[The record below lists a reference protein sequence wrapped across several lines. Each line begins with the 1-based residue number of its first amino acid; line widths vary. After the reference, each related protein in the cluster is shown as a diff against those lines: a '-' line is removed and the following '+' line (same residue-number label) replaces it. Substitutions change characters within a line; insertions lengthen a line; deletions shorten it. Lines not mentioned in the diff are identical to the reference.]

1 MIDTAVS
8 DATVNNTLV
17 NSTPVNNVQ
26 DIKQWRHQLIGNSED
41 ILETLAQTIR
51 RGDRDQDRGQEI
63 APGALA
69 RLLKRT
75 PWAFSTR
82 RVERGAA
89 KTLITEATP
98 KAGDLVLARVD
109 ALGHHA
115 KLQLPEGRRCRLFP
129 GDTIVVAYG
138 NRYACE
144 QFEAEVPTG
153 LGPCHLVA
161 GGGIASCAL
170 SWHDQIS
177 RGPTRITPLG
187 LLGDEAG
194 QVLNLRDFA
203 IAPPA
208 TTRPKPGV
216 IAVLGTRM
224 SAGKTQT
231 AAFLLRGLRAAGYRV
246 GYVKVTGTGAGGDT
260 WLLRDAGA
268 DRVLDFTDA
277 GMASTYLA
285 DIERIEAAMH
295 TLVQDMAAHGMDIV
309 VMEVADGVCQRET
322 RQLIAGEAFAC
333 TVDGLILAADDAL
346 GAGAGVAALQ
356 ETMAAPII
364 ALSGSLTASPL
375 QRREA
380 EAASGID
387 SYSCGE
393 LAYAD
398 TAKKLL
404 TEALAR
410 RILARSGEDD
420 VIAPRA
426 ACR

>member
-268 DRVLDFTDA
+268 DQVLDFTDA
-277 GMASTYLA
+277 GMATTYLA

-295 TLVQDMAAHGMDIV
+295 TLVQDMAAHGIDIV
-309 VMEVADGVCQRET
+309 VMEVADGVYQRET
-322 RQLIAGEAFAC
+322 RRLIAGEAFAR
-333 TVDGLILAADDAL
+333 TVDGLVLAAGDAL
-346 GAGAGVAALQ
+346 GASAGVAALQ
-356 ETMAAPII
+356 EVMAAPIV

>member
-26 DIKQWRHQLIGNSED
+26 DIKQWRHQLTGNSED
-41 ILETLAQTIR
+41 ILETLAQAIH
-51 RGDRDQDRGQEI
+51 RGDRDQDRGQEVT
-63 APGALA
+63 PGALA
-69 RLLKRT
+69 KLLKRT

-82 RVERGAA
+82 RVERSAA
-89 KTLITEATP
+89 TTLITEATP
-98 KAGDLVLARVD
+98 KTGDLVLARVD

-356 ETMAAPII
+356 EVMAAPII

-410 RILARSGEDD
+410 RILARSGEAD
-420 VIAPRA
+420 VITPRA